1 MAAVCRS
8 SKQHKGQG
16 RVNYGS
22 GKGRK
27 GSTKWVSLEH
37 ESGCKEE
44 ENYGSGKGRKG
55 STKWVS
61 LEHESGCEEEEKEL
75 PMFQI
80 GGGSS
85 KPIKVFVRVN
95 GVRLPME
102 VDTGAAVSII
112 SRDMKE
118 KYFPSTPL
126 QMSRVVLCT
135 YTNERMGVVGEL
147 NVEVGD
153 KGQEKKLKLYV
164 VEQEGPTLF
173 GRNWLEQIQLDWKAI
188 RWASAESHEDV
199 KPLIDKYN
207 NVFSD
212 ELGAITGFEAHLE
225 VKPQATPVFCK
236 ARPIPFSLKPQVDQE
251 LDRLV
256 DVGILKKVS

>member
-1 MAAVCRS
+1 
-8 SKQHKGQG
+8 
-16 RVNYGS
+16 
-22 GKGRK
+22 
-27 GSTKWVSLEH
+27 
-37 ESGCKEE
+37 
-44 ENYGSGKGRKG
+44 
-55 STKWVS
+55 
-61 LEHESGCEEEEKEL
+61 
-75 PMFQI
+75 MFQI

-102 VDTGAAVSII
+102 LDTGAAVSII

-126 QMSRVVLCT
+126 QMSRVVLRT
-135 YTNERMGVVGEL
+135 YTNERMGVVDEL

-173 GRNWLEQIQLDWKAI
+173 GWNWLEQIQLDWKVI
-188 RWASAESHEDV
+188 QWASAESHEDV

-207 NVFSD
+207 NVFSN

-256 DVGILKKVS
+256 DVGILKKVSYSEWATPIVPVPKKDGQLRICGDYKVSINPCLVVDKYPLSRRSVFYLD

>member
-1 MAAVCRS
+1 M
-8 SKQHKGQG
+8 
-16 RVNYGS
+16 
-22 GKGRK
+22 
-27 GSTKWVSLEH
+27 
-37 ESGCKEE
+37 
-44 ENYGSGKGRKG
+44 
-55 STKWVS
+55 
-61 LEHESGCEEEEKEL
+61 EL
-75 PMFQI
+75 
-80 GGGSS
+80 
-85 KPIKVFVRVN
+85 
-95 GVRLPME
+95 
-102 VDTGAAVSII
+102 DTGAAVSII

-188 RWASAESHEDV
+188 QWASAESHEDM

-236 ARPIPFSLKPQVDQE
+236 ARPILFSLKPQVDQE

-256 DVGILKKVS
+256 DVGILKRYLTVSGHLLLCLFPKRTEYVGITKCPLILAWLWISIHFLLQKICFLP